1 MGKYVPEHTDVEPGR
16 WDQPAKVPSPQ
27 GAGQPEGNAI
37 RGDSGTERSHGTAY
51 EAQGLVEA
59 EARND
64 RYRYVPG
71 QVGAVRMEAGRGD
84 RGRIPPPRPKAREE
98 ADPPSAAAVAVE
110 AADMGWLD
118 GVAGW
123 CGEVGAEC

>member
-84 RGRIPPPRPKAREE
+84 RGRIPPPPPKGEGGGRS
-98 ADPPSAAAVAVE
+98 PVRRRS
-110 AADMGWLD
+110 GGGGGRH

-123 CGEVGAEC
+123 CGWMVW